1 MKIVSIILARGGSKG
16 IPNKNI
22 IDISGKPMIYYSI
35 YASQSANVDFTYVS
49 TDSKQIAMIS
59 EKYGAK
65 IIKRPQDI
73 STDTSSSEEAL
84 SHFCKN
90 VNFDIMIFT
99 IA

>member
-22 IDISGKPMIYYSI
+22 IDICGKPMIYYSI
-35 YASQSANVDFTYVS
+35 HASQSANIDSTYVS

-65 IIKRPQDI
+65 IIKRPKIYQPI
-73 STDTSSSEEAL
+73 PL
-84 SHFCKN
+84 LVKKRYH
-90 VNFDIMIFT
+90 IFVKM
-99 IA
+99 